1 VAGALTVISIW
12 LVSPLLGP
20 HWVTDYLRLI
30 RSYNRIDAGPV
41 FAFSIVP
48 ELMGNLRAILS
59 VDFALRDDISSLIS
73 AAVWF
78 IALVS
83 VSIAGLRS
91 RVSAPALW
99 AMSILSYLL
108 FCPHVTST
116 EELQLLVIF
125 SMCVPPD
132 KKLARRELLLFFSL
146 PLLVFITPLPGLFR
160 DFRLPLFLSQLALFL
175 FFAFSGKRFATTG
188 FAEES
193 PAGAGS
199 PAGIA

>member
-1 VAGALTVISIW
+1 
-12 LVSPLLGP
+12 
-20 HWVTDYLRLI
+20 
-30 RSYNRIDAGPV
+30 
-41 FAFSIVP
+41 
-48 ELMGNLRAILS
+48 MGNLRAILS